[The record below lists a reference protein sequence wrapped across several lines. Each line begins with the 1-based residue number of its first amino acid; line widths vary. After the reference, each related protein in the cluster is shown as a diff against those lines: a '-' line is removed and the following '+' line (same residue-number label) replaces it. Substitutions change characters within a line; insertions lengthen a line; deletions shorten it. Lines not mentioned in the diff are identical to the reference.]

1 MKTIAVS
8 FPCTR
13 EQQNRLVMAAEGHA
27 KVQFT
32 ADMDKVQEQECMRN
46 ANIII
51 GEPDLALIR
60 QNDVLEWVQMTWAG
74 TDKYTIKS
82 SDYGFP
88 KHVQLTNMS
97 GAFGI
102 IMSEYA
108 IGAILALY
116 RHFPTYWQQQ
126 KNAIWMDAGAEDSLY
141 GKMVLLLGTGDI
153 GSNLAKRLKAF
164 GTTNIGIRR
173 DITEIPDGFDE
184 ICGFEQLDEL
194 LTRADIVA
202 CSLPNKPQ
210 TRNLLTKERL
220 LKMKKEAVLLNM
232 GRGGLMDT
240 NVLADVLETGHL
252 KGVVLDVSSPEP
264 LPKEHPLWKCD
275 RVMITPHI
283 AGPSIGHCPATQ
295 DRIVDACC
303 ENVKR
308 YFLGEALL
316 HKIEDKEFEYI
327 RE

>member
-173 DITEIPDGFDE
+173 DITKIPDGFDE

>member
-173 DITEIPDGFDE
+173 DITKIPDGFDE

-283 AGPSIGHCPATQ
+283 VGPSIGHCPATQ